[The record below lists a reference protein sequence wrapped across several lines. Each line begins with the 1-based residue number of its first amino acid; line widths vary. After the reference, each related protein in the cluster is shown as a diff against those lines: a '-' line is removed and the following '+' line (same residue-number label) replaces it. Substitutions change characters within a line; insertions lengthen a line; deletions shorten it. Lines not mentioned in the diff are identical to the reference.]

1 MLKFLLTLCC
11 IVGLLTCVKAQDP
24 QYSQF
29 YANPLYLSPAFAG
42 SSLTTRATANYRL
55 QWPGLEATYA
65 TYAAS
70 MDHYFA
76 RINSGVGLLVT
87 HDRQGFARYNSTDI
101 GAQYAYQLQLG
112 EVAAFRAG
120 LQLSYVM
127 RSVNYNGLTFGE
139 QFTDRG
145 PTGGPITDP
154 YILNAD
160 GGIKNYLDV
169 SSGGLFYTDKLWLGF
184 SAHHLTRPNQS
195 FIGNKDF
202 SSRLPIKFTVH
213 GGYKFFLENDSRQGL
228 ARDVTAREKSF
239 SLAGLYKAQGKFDQ
253 LDLGA
258 YFTFEPVVLG
268 MWYRGLPIKKY
279 EQSINNSDALIFL
292 VGFKQEGL
300 SIGYSYDMTISN
312 LGFSTGGAHEVSVS
326 YEFPAPQA
334 RKRLP
339 RSARKLP
346 CPKF

>member
-1 MLKFLLTLCC
+1 MGVLTTL
-11 IVGLLTCVKAQDP
+11 KAQDA

-42 SSLTTRATANYRL
+42 FSLTPRATANYRL
-55 QWPGLEATYA
+55 QWPALEATYA

-70 MDHYFA
+70 FDYYFS
-76 RINSGVGLLVT
+76 RYNSGVGLLVT
-87 HDRQGFARYNSTDI
+87 HDRQGFAKYNSTDI
-101 GAQYAYQLQLG
+101 GAQYAYQLQVS
-112 EVAAFRAG
+112 ERAAIRAG

-127 RSVNYNGLTFGE
+127 RSINYFGLTFGD
-139 QFTDRG
+139 QFNNNGQFKPVTD
-145 PTGGPITDP
+145 DQ
-154 YILNAD
+154 YVLNAD
-160 GGIKNYLDV
+160 GGIKNYFDV
-169 SSGGLFYTDKLWLGF
+169 SAGGLFYTDKLWLGLA
-184 SAHHLTRPNQS
+184 AHHLTKPNQS
-195 FIGNKDF
+195 LVGNKDF
-202 SSRLPIKFTVH
+202 ASRLPYKFTLH
-213 GGYKFFLENDSRQGL
+213 GGYKFFLENSGRQGL

-239 SLAGLYKAQGKFDQ
+239 SLATLYKSQGKFDQ

-268 MWYRGLPIKKY
+268 MWYRGLPIKKF
-279 EQSINNSDALIFL
+279 EQGINNSDALIFL

-312 LGFSTGGAHEVSVS
+312 LGLSTGGAHEVSVS
-326 YEFPAPQA
+326 YEFQAPQS
-334 RKRLP
+334 RKRVP